1 MAINNIDYLFH
12 FRGVAYF
19 EAVPI
24 ELDNFILQDHSPFFH
39 YYYINELPM
48 GYHVMI
54 PFNDNEFGIVGSAI
68 NPDCE
73 FEPILFPS
81 LDRILSVV
89 RGLERKVD
97 IIIPSDSLFIP
108 SDTSRKS

>member
-1 MAINNIDYLFH
+1 MTTIDYLFH
-12 FRGVAYF
+12 VCGSAFF

-24 ELDNFILQDHSPFFH
+24 ELDNFILQDHSPFFNH
-39 YYYINELPM
+39 YYINELPM

-54 PFNDNEFGIVGSAI
+54 AFDGDVYGIVGSAI
-68 NPDCE
+68 NSDSE

-81 LDRILSVV
+81 LDRIFSVV